1 MIKKSKERDSTK
13 IPEMMD
19 KGFQPTYKMYV
30 TQPFIDDDNEE
41 LQIAECRALVRTYAI
56 TENAIVSMGDNKLK
70 CSYCY
75 FGGLAYVLELAA
87 DERQEKKVDAV
98 NMLNGIF

>member
-1 MIKKSKERDSTK
+1 MKKKSKERDSTK
-13 IPEMMD
+13 TPEMMD
-19 KGFQPTYKMYV
+19 KAFQPTFDMYV

-41 LQIAECRALVRTYAI
+41 FQIAECRALVRTYAI

-75 FGGLAYVLELAA
+75 LVGLRIIRVGC
-87 DERQEKKVDAV
+87 R
-98 NMLNGIF
+98 

>member
-41 LQIAECRALVRTYAI
+41 FQIA
-56 TENAIVSMGDNKLK
+56 TEP
-70 CSYCY
+70 
-75 FGGLAYVLELAA
+75 
-87 DERQEKKVDAV
+87 
-98 NMLNGIF
+98 